1 MVDDALWDEL
11 REQCERLES
20 GTELTT
26 PVSGRRFEIERADET
41 QLVVRF
47 RDSSEE
53 RSLSRE
59 QFEVLAGRL
68 DDGPIPIETL
78 TPGVEPYAT
87 VLTLSESYGVDDGTI
102 TTSDE
107 TVAGESPYLVSPEAA
122 RSQAERVH
130 DDALLLAALL
140 SRLDATKPASLETEP
155 LTDLYV
161 LLSDVQRGS
170 DRLRGSTGDAVLERL
185 GPDQTLRGRFG
196 SVHRTTR
203 RYRHLKDEE
212 TVLDALDEYGIPHEW
227 VLGVDT
233 EKLDVV
239 LATTELDEAEVYDV
253 DERVYAQ
260 KTGVDEAEKFEYLQ
274 GLADR
279 IEDLEG
285 EKGEELLSDLEGLE
299 DRLEEALSAG

>member
-1 MVDDALWDEL
+1 MVDDTLWDEL
-11 REQCERLES
+11 REQCERLEP
-20 GTELTT
+20 GAELAT
-26 PVSGRRFEIERADET
+26 PVSGRRFEIETADDA

-47 RDSSEE
+47 RDSDEE
-53 RSLSRE
+53 RALSRE

-68 DDGPIPIETL
+68 DDGPIPLETL

-87 VLTLSESYGVDDGTI
+87 VLTLTDAYGVDDESI
-102 TTSDE
+102 ATSDG
-107 TVAGESPYLVSPEAA
+107 TTAGESPYLVSPEAA
-122 RSQAERVH
+122 RSRAERVH

-140 SRLDATKPASLETEP
+140 NRFDATAPESLETEP

-170 DRLRGSTGDAVLERL
+170 DRLRASAGDAILERV

-196 SVHRTTR
+196 AVHRTTR

-239 LATTELDEAEVYDV
+239 LATTELDEDEVYDV

-260 KTGVDEAEKFEYLQ
+260 KTGVDEEEKFEYLG

-279 IEDLEG
+279 IDDLEG
-285 EKGEELLSDLEGLE
+285 EEGEELLADLEGLE